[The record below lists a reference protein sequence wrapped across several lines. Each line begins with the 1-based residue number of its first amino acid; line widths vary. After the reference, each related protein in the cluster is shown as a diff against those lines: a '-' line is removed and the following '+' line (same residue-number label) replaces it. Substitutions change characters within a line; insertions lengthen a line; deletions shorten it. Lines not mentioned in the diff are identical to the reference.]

1 MDNCH
6 ATFSLIA
13 PCTIYYFETRPGFF
27 FVHFLGGW
35 LRIFPP
41 VAWVIFLK
49 LLELFQ
55 NLELFEKILTEHGYF
70 LFKSL
75 KFVHKK
81 WCFLWDISFL
91 AFLFHSIKKNP
102 RFTPFRQFFALKLS
116 KKPPVP
122 WVFSQ
127 KFLEL
132 FWKIPWVVFRLSYYG
147 LELFGQRTKKACA
160 IVTFH
165 PKIWVSKWPW
175 FQKIGLGGGKWKK

>member
-1 MDNCH
+1 MLWCKLPIILLQ
-6 ATFSLIA
+6 A
-13 PCTIYYFETRPGFF
+13 F

-55 NLELFEKILTEHGYF
+55 SLELFEKILTEDGYF
-70 LFKSL
+70 LFNSL
-75 KFVHKK
+75 KFVHEK
-81 WCFLWDISFL
+81 WYFLWDISIL
-91 AFLFHSIKKNP
+91 AFLFHFIKKNP
-102 RFTPFRQFFALKLS
+102 RFALFRQFFALKLS

-132 FWKIPWVVFRLSYYG
+132 FWKIPWVIFRLSYFG
-147 LELFGQRTKKACA
+147 LELFCQRTKKSL
-160 IVTFH
+160 IYMYQLSSLNQ
-165 PKIWVSKWPW
+165 PKLVWEA
-175 FQKIGLGGGKWKK
+175 QKIIELSP

>member
-1 MDNCH
+1 M
-6 ATFSLIA
+6 T
-13 PCTIYYFETRPGFF
+13 GFW

-49 LLELFQ
+49 L
-55 NLELFEKILTEHGYF
+55 LELFEKILTEHGYF

-81 WCFLWDISFL
+81 WCFLWVISIL
-91 AFLFHSIKKNP
+91 AFLFHFIKKNP
-102 RFTPFRQFFALKLS
+102 RFAPFRRFFALKLS

-132 FWKIPWVVFRLSYYG
+132 FWKIPWVIFRLSY
-147 LELFGQRTKKACA
+147 FVSAQKKACNIPTGFA
-160 IVTFH
+160 KNPSPCQYTRVFFSAFLKKT
-165 PKIWVSKWPW
+165 
-175 FQKIGLGGGKWKK
+175 QGKFN